1 MARLL
6 INPNSPA
13 AWEIQLKPGTNLLG
27 RGFANDFKITDPSV
41 SGSHCQIVVEGGQF
55 VIKDLGSTN
64 GTFVNRAPVK
74 EAALSDKQTI
84 HLGSVEMAFFS
95 DLPGG
100 IVGFVPPPSAPSAIP
115 IAPSAAVPMAV
126 PLPPPP
132 SASPSPTIHL
142 SPPTAA
148 PPLPRPAGLSVSA
161 RPGAPAATAF
171 AAPPAA
177 APPIPA
183 AIPGIPGMG
192 GAVSAPAGQKCKFHP
207 KTAARYYCNKCRK
220 FFCELCITTRQVHEV
235 MQKTCRAC
243 GVEVAPVTVQLDR
256 PDKISFYSRI
266 PGAFSYPF
274 KGSGPFVLVVCSIAS
289 FGLGFLGRGWISI
302 FATTAY
308 YGYMFAFMQNII
320 HSTASADEELP
331 GWPGIDDLGGCFI
344 RFLGAALISF
354 AVPIGLTIMAL
365 FSDESTIGSTL
376 LIPGWIFGALY
387 FPMALLAV
395 AMKDTPIAANPLI
408 VVPGIFKAPLEYLV
422 TVVLMAI
429 ILGLYNSGDDVI
441 GAIFPRGLTTHRMDR
456 LFGYLGC
463 KAIWFFFQLYL
474 LAVNM
479 RILGLLY
486 LTKKRKLAWFE
497 H

>member
-6 INPNSPA
+6 INPGSPT

-41 SGSHCQIVVEGGQF
+41 SGSHCQIVVEGGQI

-74 EAALSDKQTI
+74 EAVLSDKQTI
-84 HLGSVEMAFFS
+84 HLGGVEMAFFS

-100 IVGFVPPPSAPSAIP
+100 IVGFVPPPVPGVAP
-115 IAPSAAVPMAV
+115 APAPMAV
-126 PLPPPP
+126 QLPPPP

-148 PPLPRPAGLSVSA
+148 PPPPRPAGLSISA
-161 RPGAPAATAF
+161 RPGAPVATPF
-171 AAPPAA
+171 VPPPTAAPPM
-177 APPIPA
+177 PA
-183 AIPGIPGMG
+183 AIPGVGSF
-192 GAVSAPAGQKCKFHP
+192 SAPAGQKCKFHP
-207 KTAARYYCNKCRK
+207 KTAARYHCSKCRK

-256 PDKISFYSRI
+256 PDKVSFYSRI
-266 PGAFSYPF
+266 PGSFGYPF
-274 KGSGPFVLVVCSIAS
+274 KGSGAFVLVVCSIVS
-289 FGLGFLGRGWISI
+289 FGLGFLGKGLISI

-331 GWPGIDDLGGCFI
+331 GWPSIDDLGGCFL

-354 AVPIGLTIMAL
+354 AVPIGLTIMAI

-408 VVPGIFKAPLEYLV
+408 VVPAIFKAPLEYLV
-422 TVVLMAI
+422 TVVLMAV

-456 LFGYLGC
+456 LFGYLAC